1 MMHAKLMLLTK
12 HMAHMMRTT
21 HMTHKMRTMHLMWAE
36 EAGGNL
42 KSMVPNK
49 RNSADIIGQL
59 PPKTH
64 KWAPQ
69 VGTLKTILNLWQ
81 YTATDYLK
89 PPPL

>member
-1 MMHAKLMLLTK
+1 MLRMHAKLMLHGT
-12 HMAHMMRTT
+12 HDAHDAHDTQDAHNALDVGR
-21 HMTHKMRTMHLMWAE
+21 K

-69 VGTLKTILNLWQ
+69 VG
-81 YTATDYLK
+81 
-89 PPPL
+89 